1 MALTHNPNGMSC
13 SPKRQA
19 RLLRQEVLRQ
29 LLKDSYLKSTRGLKN
44 GDFHRTPILGREE
57 CREMSGIYL
66 NMPPANNA
74 GNLALFK
81 KIPFLAQFIPVQQ
94 GVCMAIPY
102 RIPVLSL

>member
-1 MALTHNPNGMSC
+1 MSC

-29 LLKDSYLKSTRGLKN
+29 LLKDSQIKPTRGLKN
-44 GDFHRTPILGREE
+44 GDFHRTLILAREK

-66 NMPPANNA
+66 NMQPANNA
-74 GNLALFK
+74 GNLSLFK
-81 KIPFLAQFIPVQQ
+81 KIPSLAQFIPMQQ
-94 GVCMAIPY
+94 GVCMAVPY